1 MRTDI
6 LEQAVGL
13 LQVEAYTAAAALLK
27 VATTEYPTDAQF
39 RLLRGIALKAQGHKH
54 QGWEALWHALA
65 TGPTHKGIRAA
76 LADTVLLTGSVPPPD
91 RDFSLNSG
99 ERQTAPNVDAI
110 RADHRYRY
118 EAAAQWL
125 RRHTPQPWRLTG
137 LDVFCGNGYG
147 SRIIADT
154 TGARMVG
161 LDGSAEAVDLA
172 ERHYGTHRVVFG
184 NACFPFTLEE
194 DLFDFA
200 VCFESVEHVDD
211 AEGLLRQLSRA
222 VRGPLFISVPLDGG
236 LPFDHNRERFAHH
249 VRHYL
254 NEDLRAL
261 LREIGRPVI
270 AAEWGQMTYHMN
282 DQKVGAPLPPGE
294 MHLGPVHPNT
304 QFLTVVALP
313 TAE

>member
-1 MRTDI
+1 MKTDI

-13 LQVEAYTAAAALLK
+13 LQVEAYTAAVALLE

-54 QGWEALWHALA
+54 KGWEALWHALA
-65 TGPTHKGIRAA
+65 SAPEYKGTRAA
-76 LADTVLLTGSVPPPD
+76 LADTVLLTDSAPPPD

-99 ERQTAPNVDAI
+99 ERQTAANVDAI

-161 LDGSAEAVDLA
+161 LDGSAEAVELA
-172 ERHYGTHRVVFG
+172 ERHYGNHRVIFG

-211 AEGLLRQLSRA
+211 AEGVLRQLSRA

-236 LPFDHNRERFAHH
+236 LPFDSNRERFSHH

-254 NEDLRAL
+254 SQDLHAL
-261 LREIGRPVI
+261 LRQIGRPVI
-270 AAEWGQMTYHMN
+270 AAEWGQVTYHMN
-282 DQKVGAPLPPGE
+282 DQKVDAPLPPGE